1 MKAQRLTRVNIPFLP
16 VVCQKK
22 KSLLSWIDM
31 ALKTII
37 TTISK
42 RIWGLK
48 TYSSLF
54 ISISHFEVVFKHR
67 VHDTSNTKWRLYHMG
82 LYLTDC
88 GVSNKQKGE
97 RIMKDE
103 KELTLKLNCNTVYIY
118 VTQTIANTLKMG
130 STFHET

>member
-1 MKAQRLTRVNIPFLP
+1 
-16 VVCQKK
+16 
-22 KSLLSWIDM
+22 
-31 ALKTII
+31 
-37 TTISK
+37 
-42 RIWGLK
+42 
-48 TYSSLF
+48 
-54 ISISHFEVVFKHR
+54 
-67 VHDTSNTKWRLYHMG
+67 MG